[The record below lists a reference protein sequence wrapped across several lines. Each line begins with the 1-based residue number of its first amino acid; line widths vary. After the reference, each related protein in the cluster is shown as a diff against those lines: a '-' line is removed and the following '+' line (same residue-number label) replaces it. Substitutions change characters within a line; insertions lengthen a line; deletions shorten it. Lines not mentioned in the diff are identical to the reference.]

1 MSIELDSFVLA
12 GQESDLDSEFQL
24 ELEPETNMDAD
35 KEVRQRLLDGRE
47 SSSYTDL
54 SYSRASKD
62 TSLLVLE
69 LDDDV
74 PSQQNP
80 FLDPEVAERYAQIYE
95 DAEYECRHAFD
106 PKLTWT
112 REEEKAIVRK
122 IDWHVCLWACVMFFG
137 LQVDRGNLIQAVSDN
152 MLDDLGLSTNDY
164 NTGNI
169 IFYISF
175 LMSELPSQLVS
186 KAVGPDR
193 WIPIQI
199 SLWSIVAT
207 SQSALQGRRSFFL
220 TRSLLGILEGGFI
233 PDIVLWLSYFYTSRE
248 LPTRLS
254 LFWTTLSVTEIFGSF
269 LAFGVLHMRG
279 VLGWGG
285 WRWLFLIEGSL
296 TLLIGLASF
305 FKMPASAVETKTWF
319 RPKGWFS
326 DREVGIVVNRVLRD
340 DPSKGDMHNRQ
351 AITLSRLWSAL
362 SDYDLWPIYL
372 LGLLVYTP
380 MVPIRTYITLTLKGV
395 GFDTF
400 VTNLLIIPYNIT
412 HILMLNGLTHL
423 SERLNER
430 SLVSMIQPLWVL
442 PCILT
447 LRFWSGA
454 MVDAW
459 GTYSIMTVLL
469 SYPYAHA
476 ILVGWTS
483 KNSNNV
489 GTRTVSA
496 AVYNMSVQMGNVI
509 GNNVFRAD
517 DAPRYT
523 RGYSVLLGL
532 NLLGIALFL
541 GTKVYYIKRNQYR
554 DRVWAGMT
562 DEQRE
567 DYIKNSPDTGSKRLD
582 FRFAH

>member
-1 MSIELDSFVLA
+1 
-12 GQESDLDSEFQL
+12 
-24 ELEPETNMDAD
+24 MDAD
-35 KEVRQRLLDGRE
+35 KEVTQRLLDGRE
-47 SSSYTDL
+47 SSSYTDP
-54 SYSRASKD
+54 SYSRVSKD
-62 TSLLVLE
+62 SSLGTLH
-69 LDDDV
+69 LDDDF
-74 PSQQNP
+74 PEQQNP
-80 FLDPEVAERYAQIYE
+80 FLDPEVAGRYAQIYE
-95 DAEYECRHAFD
+95 NAEYECRHAFD

-152 MLDDLGLSTNDY
+152 MLEDLGLSTNDY

-175 LMSELPSQLVS
+175 LISELPSQLVS

-269 LAFGVLHMRG
+269 VAFGVLHMRG
-279 VLGWGG
+279 ILGWGG
-285 WRWLFLIEGSL
+285 WRWLFFIEGLL

-351 AITLSRLWSAL
+351 AITLSRLWDAL

-372 LGLLVYTP
+372 IGLFVYTP
-380 MVPIRTYITLTLKGV
+380 MVPIKTYITLTLKGV

-430 SLVSMIQPLWVL
+430 SLVSMLQPLWVF
-442 PCILT
+442 PCILI

-469 SYPYAHA
+469 SYPYCHA

-483 KNSNNV
+483 KNSINV

-509 GNNVFRAD
+509 GNNVFHAD
-517 DAPRYT
+517 DAPRYK
-523 RGYSVLLGL
+523 RGFSVLLGL

-541 GTKVYYIKRNQYR
+541 ATKVYYIKRNRYR
-554 DRVWAGMT
+554 DRVWARMT
-562 DEQRE
+562 EEQRE
-567 DYIKNSPDTGSKRLD
+567 DYIKNSTETGSKRLD

>member
-1 MSIELDSFVLA
+1 
-12 GQESDLDSEFQL
+12 
-24 ELEPETNMDAD
+24 MDAD

-54 SYSRASKD
+54 SYSRVSKD
-62 TSLLVLE
+62 TSLSALE
-69 LDDDV
+69 LGDDI
-74 PSQQNP
+74 PGQQNP

-112 REEEKAIVRK
+112 REEERAIVRK

-169 IFYISF
+169 IFYVSF

-296 TLLIGLASF
+296 TLLIGLVSF
-305 FKMPASAVETKTWF
+305 FRMPASAVETKTWF

-351 AITLSRLWSAL
+351 AITLARLWSAL

-423 SERLNER
+423 SERVNER
-430 SLVSMIQPLWVL
+430 SLVSMLQPLWVL
-442 PCILT
+442 PCIVT

-541 GTKVYYIKRNQYR
+541 ATKVYYVKRNQYR

-567 DYIKNSPDTGSKRLD
+567 DYTKNSPDTGSKRLD

>member
-1 MSIELDSFVLA
+1 
-12 GQESDLDSEFQL
+12 
-24 ELEPETNMDAD
+24 MDAN
-35 KEVRQRLLDGRE
+35 KEVTQRLLDGHE

-54 SYSRASKD
+54 SYNRVSKD
-62 TSLLVLE
+62 SSLGTLQ
-69 LDDDV
+69 LDDDI
-74 PSQQNP
+74 PEQHNP
-80 FLDPEVAERYAQIYE
+80 FLDPEVAGRYAQIYE
-95 DAEYECRHAFD
+95 KAEYECRHAFD
-106 PKLTWT
+106 PKLSWT

-152 MLDDLGLSTNDY
+152 MLDDLGLTTNDY

-279 VLGWGG
+279 ILGWGG
-285 WRWLFLIEGSL
+285 WRWLFLIEGLL
-296 TLLIGLASF
+296 TLFIGLASF

-351 AITLSRLWSAL
+351 AITLSRLWDAL
-362 SDYDLWPIYL
+362 SDYDLWPLYII
-372 LGLLVYTP
+372 GLLVYTP

-430 SLVSMIQPLWVL
+430 SLVSMLQPLWVL
-442 PCILT
+442 PCIIT

-469 SYPYAHA
+469 SYPYCHA

-517 DAPRYT
+517 DAPRYK
-523 RGYSVLLGL
+523 RGFSVLLGL

-541 GTKVYYIKRNQYR
+541 ATKAYYIKRNQYR
-554 DRVWAGMT
+554 DRVWARMT
-562 DEQRE
+562 EEQRE
-567 DYIKNSPDTGSKRLD
+567 DYMKNSRETGSKRLD

>member
-1 MSIELDSFVLA
+1 
-12 GQESDLDSEFQL
+12 
-24 ELEPETNMDAD
+24 MDAD
-35 KEVRQRLLDGRE
+35 KEVTQRLLDGRE

-54 SYSRASKD
+54 PYSRVSKD
-62 TSLLVLE
+62 TSLSVLD

-74 PSQQNP
+74 SETRNP
-80 FLDPEVAERYAQIYE
+80 FLDPEVAERYTQIYE

-319 RPKGWFS
+319 RPRGWFS

-430 SLVSMIQPLWVL
+430 SLVSMLQPLWVL
-442 PCILT
+442 PCIIT

-476 ILVGWTS
+476 ILVGWAS

-532 NLLGIALFL
+532 NMLGIALFL
-541 GTKVYYIKRNQYR
+541 ATKVYYVKRNQYR
-554 DRVWAGMT
+554 DRFWARMT

-567 DYIKNSPDTGSKRLD
+567 DYMKNSPDTGSKRLD

>member
-1 MSIELDSFVLA
+1 MDS
-12 GQESDLDSEFQL
+12 
-24 ELEPETNMDAD
+24 D
-35 KEVRQRLLDGRE
+35 KEVTQRLLDGHE

-54 SYSRASKD
+54 SYTRASKD
-62 TSLLVLE
+62 TTSLGTLQ

-74 PSQQNP
+74 SEQHNP
-80 FLDPEVAERYAQIYE
+80 FVDPEVAERYAQIYE
-95 DAEYECRHAFD
+95 NAEYECRHAFD

-112 REEEKAIVRK
+112 REEERAIVRK

-137 LQVDRGNLIQAVSDN
+137 LQVDRGNLLQAVSDN
-152 MLDDLGLSTNDY
+152 MLDDLGLTTNDY

-186 KAVGPDR
+186 KALGPDR

-207 SQSALQGRRSFFL
+207 SQAALQGRRSFFL

-269 LAFGVLHMRG
+269 VAFGVLHMRG

-351 AITLSRLWSAL
+351 AITLSRLWDAL
-362 SDYDLWPIYL
+362 SDYDLWPIYII
-372 LGLLVYTP
+372 GLLVYTP

-430 SLVSMIQPLWVL
+430 SLVSILQPLWVL
-442 PCILT
+442 PCIIT

-469 SYPYAHA
+469 SYPYCHA

-517 DAPRYT
+517 DAPTYK
-523 RGYSVLLGL
+523 RGFSVLLGL
-532 NLLGIALFL
+532 NLLGIGLFL
-541 GTKVYYIKRNQYR
+541 ATKVYYIKRNQYR
-554 DRVWAGMT
+554 DRVWARMT
-562 DEQRE
+562 EEQRE
-567 DYIKNSPDTGSKRLD
+567 DYMKNSPDTGSKRLD

>member
-1 MSIELDSFVLA
+1 
-12 GQESDLDSEFQL
+12 
-24 ELEPETNMDAD
+24 MDAD
-35 KEVRQRLLDGRE
+35 KEVTQRLLDGRE

-54 SYSRASKD
+54 PSYNRVSKD
-62 TSLLVLE
+62 GSHLE
-69 LDDDV
+69 TLDRGEDV
-74 PSQQNP
+74 PEQLNP
-80 FLDPEVAERYAQIYE
+80 FLDPEVAERYARIY
-95 DAEYECRHAFD
+95 DNAEYECRHAFD
-106 PKLTWT
+106 PTLTWA
-112 REEEKAIVRK
+112 REEERAVLRK

-164 NTGNI
+164 NTGNM

-186 KAVGPDR
+186 KALGPDR

-199 SLWSIVAT
+199 SLWSLVAT

-269 LAFGVLHMRG
+269 VAFGVLHMRG

-285 WRWLFLIEGSL
+285 WRWLFLIEGLL
-296 TLLIGLASF
+296 TLVIGLASF

-362 SDYDLWPIYL
+362 RDYDLWPLYL

-380 MVPIRTYITLTLKGV
+380 IVPIRTYITLTLKGV
-395 GFDTF
+395 GFNTF

-430 SLVSMIQPLWVL
+430 SLVAMLQSLWVF
-442 PCILT
+442 PCLLT
-447 LRFWSGA
+447 LRLWSEA

-459 GTYSIMTVLL
+459 GTYAIMTVLL
-469 SYPYAHA
+469 SYPYCHA

-496 AVYNMSVQMGNVI
+496 AVYNMSVQMGNII

-517 DAPRYT
+517 DAPLYK

-532 NLLGIALFL
+532 NVLGVALFL
-541 GTKVYYIKRNQYR
+541 GTKVYYIRRNRYR
-554 DRVWAGMT
+554 ERVWARMSE
-562 DEQRE
+562 EQRE
-567 DYIKNSPDTGSKRLD
+567 DYMKNSPDTGSKRLD